1 MIFDVVTLKSTS
13 DIKTYSVLIGVMK
26 TAIYSTMTIYDVSID
41 KDWIYLSSSMSTGIN
56 IYKLSDFSYISNY
69 QYNSL
74 KFDYIL
80 VNNKT
85 VYGLSKGFGLVIF
98 I

>member
-13 DIKTYSVLIGVMK
+13 DIKTYSLLIGVMK
-26 TAIYSTMTIYDVSID
+26 ATIYSTMTIYDVSID
-41 KDWIYLSSSMSTGIN
+41 KDLIYLSSSMSTGIN

-80 VNNKT
+80 VNNIT
-85 VYGLSKGFGLVIF
+85 VYVLSKGFG
-98 I
+98 